1 MKTQGDPRGRGTTKT
16 LVVLLSVVA
25 LFFFGIILKRMILA

>member
-1 MKTQGDPRGRGTTKT
+1 MKTQGETRGKGTTKT

-25 LFFFGIILKRMILA
+25 LFFFGIILKRMLVA